1 MSFFDKLKKIIQKE
15 PNDQYDSA
23 LEASNHTFGKGLKRL
38 FGLGT
43 QVNPEFYNDLTNV
56 LIESDVGL
64 KTSQDLVNALRK
76 QKPEHIEEA
85 ILILSDK
92 VIQSFKTYPQ
102 SNDPIQIYVMVGING
117 AGKTTSSA
125 KLAYRLSQEGKKV
138 LLVGADT
145 FRAAAGQQ
153 LKMWADRINVASLI
167 GKEQA
172 DPASVV
178 VDACKKALNELFDVV
193 IIDTAGRLQNKVN
206 LMHELEKIH
215 RVIEKTVGF
224 RAQHVLL
231 VLDASTGQNAIS
243 QATHFTE
250 AVELTGIV
258 CTKLDGSAKGGS
270 LIALASILKLPVAY
284 VGLGEK
290 VEDLIEF
297 DAATFFE
304 AITQEL
310 RDVG

>member
-1 MSFFDKLKKIIQKE
+1 VSFFEKLKKIIHKE
-15 PNDQYDSA
+15 PNGQYDTA

-43 QVNPEFYNDLTNV
+43 QVKPEFYDALTKV

-64 KTSQDLVNALRK
+64 KTTQDLVNTLRK

-85 ILILSDK
+85 ILMLSEK
-92 VIQSFKTYPQ
+92 VIQSFKTYPK
-102 SNDPIQIYVMVGING
+102 SNAPIQIYVMVGING

-125 KLAYRLSQEGKKV
+125 KLAYRLTQEGKKV

-153 LKMWADRINVASLI
+153 LKMWADRMNVVSLI

-178 VDACKKALNELFDVV
+178 VDACKKALYEHFDIV

-243 QATHFTE
+243 QATQFTE

-297 DAATFFE
+297 DAATYFE